1 MMTEIFAA
9 LLYSMTGKSYI
20 AFCDVSL
27 NKDAKQGV
35 YFMVYFTNLIC
46 AFSKQHAANLG
57 L

>member
-1 MMTEIFAA
+1 MTEIFAA
-9 LLYSMTGKSYI
+9 LLYSMTGKSYV